1 MKFLKTGKV
10 SALKQLQRLTGAPAA
25 SGKTLSRRNS
35 YAQIHRVRL
44 TYGHRNP
51 LNQID
56 YNESLESANWL
67 ILLNSFDSTESANC
81 GAKRYADDKYE
92 QHSGAPEHQHSLGSE
107 VPTNNVESCEVNKSS
122 LRGGVQRLCGSL
134 RPAQNLQVTKSHS
147 QNNPEVIGSVHSI
160 TGSNTV
166 HRTNDPSPV

>member
-35 YAQIHRVRL
+35 YAQINRVRL

-67 ILLNSFDSTESANC
+67 ILFNSFDSTESANC
-81 GAKRYADDKYE
+81 GAKRYADVRVKPMQGNALNSDASKSDRE
-92 QHSGAPEHQHSLGSE
+92 KLNRVLEEMFDESDMWLVSE
-107 VPTNNVESCEVNKSS
+107 FPSVQQV
-122 LRGGVQRLCGSL
+122 GV
-134 RPAQNLQVTKSHS
+134 
-147 QNNPEVIGSVHSI
+147 
-160 TGSNTV
+160 
-166 HRTNDPSPV
+166 

>member
-56 YNESLESANWL
+56 YNESLESAN
-67 ILLNSFDSTESANC
+67 C

-107 VPTNNVESCEVNKSS
+107 VPTNNVESCEVNKPS

>member
-35 YAQIHRVRL
+35 YAQINRVRL

-67 ILLNSFDSTESANC
+67 ILFNSFDSTESANC
-81 GAKRYADDKYE
+81 GAKRYADVRVKPMMTLPAINTDASKHEKE
-92 QHSGAPEHQHSLGSE
+92 QISRTVQEMFEEAEFWLVSE
-107 VPTNNVESCEVNKSS
+107 
-122 LRGGVQRLCGSL
+122 
-134 RPAQNLQVTKSHS
+134 
-147 QNNPEVIGSVHSI
+147 
-160 TGSNTV
+160 
-166 HRTNDPSPV
+166 